1 MKKQIFKSI
10 LVGFYILISTAFA
23 SAKPLNAETI
33 ESSIVKLTDQLYIGQ
48 CEVSNSL
55 YRSFLSDLKAKDK
68 TEELNIARVDSL
80 GWKANEPKVEEF
92 VKTYHKDKQYAE
104 MPVVNISYEAAVL
117 FCKWLTQTY
126 NAFPEKKYSN
136 VTFSLPSEK
145 EWLMGAKNTAGDA
158 VFSTGTELRKD
169 HRLPLANYRRTDI
182 PSYADGNSFMTD
194 IMAPVKSYWPNEK
207 GTYNMSGNAAEML
220 IEKGVTK
227 GGSFMD
233 TEEGL
238 KLSATGTYTHS
249 TSKIGF
255 RFVMH
260 VENTKK

>member
-10 LVGFYILISTAFA
+10 LVVFYILITTAYA
-23 SAKPLNAETI
+23 GAKPLDAETV
-33 ESSIVKLTDQLYIGQ
+33 ESSIAKLTDQLYIGQ

-55 YRSFLSDLKAKDK
+55 YRSFLSDLKAKNK
-68 TEELNIARVDSL
+68 TEELNIARVDSS
-80 GWKANEPKVEEF
+80 GWIASEPKVEGF
-92 VKTYHKDKQYAE
+92 VKTYHKDKQYTE
-104 MPVVNISYEAAVL
+104 LPVVNISYEAAVL
-117 FCKWLTQTY
+117 FCKWLTETY
-126 NAFPEKKYSN
+126 NGYPEKKYSN
-136 VTFSLPSEK
+136 VTFTLPTEK
-145 EWLMGAKNTAGDA
+145 EWLTGAMNTAGDA
-158 VFSTGTELRKD
+158 MYSTGAELRKD

-182 PSYADGNSFMTD
+182 PSYADGNSFMGD

-220 IEKGVTK
+220 LEKGVTK

-238 KLSATGTYTHS
+238 KISTKGTYSHS
-249 TSKIGF
+249 SSKIGF

-260 VENTKK
+260 VEKVKK